1 MDGGEITDC
10 YVGLF
15 IINFSNFYPT
25 ILVVWVVFINPSMG
39 RDVLLNVTSY
49 ALNASTEGSL
59 IPGRP

>member
-1 MDGGEITDC
+1 VWGITDS

-15 IINFSNFYPT
+15 IINVSNFYPT
-25 ILVVWVVFINPSMG
+25 ILVIRVVFINPSMG

-49 ALNASTEGSL
+49 TPNASTGGLL